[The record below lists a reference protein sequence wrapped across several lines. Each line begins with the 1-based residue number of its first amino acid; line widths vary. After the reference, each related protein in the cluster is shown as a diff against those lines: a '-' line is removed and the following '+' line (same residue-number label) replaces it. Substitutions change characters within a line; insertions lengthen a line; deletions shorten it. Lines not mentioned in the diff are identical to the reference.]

1 VLLCDWLHVNVYCF
15 GRQVSYARPSS
26 ENIKGANLYISGLP
40 KTMGLQEME
49 RTFSACGK
57 IISARI
63 ICDSYT
69 GELEFNMI
77 SKHARTA

>member
-1 VLLCDWLHVNVYCF
+1 MSASCLYTILLFDSGSVVCF
-15 GRQVSYARPSS
+15 IRQVSYARPSN

-69 GELEFNMI
+69 GQYI
-77 SKHARTA
+77 

>member
-1 VLLCDWLHVNVYCF
+1 MESSSGLITIVLMTLF
-15 GRQVSYARPSS
+15 FFQVSYARPSN

-49 RTFSACGK
+49 RIFSACGK

-69 GELEFNMI
+69 GN
-77 SKHARTA
+77 AN

>member
-1 VLLCDWLHVNVYCF
+1 MSCRAFACDLIYIYV
-15 GRQVSYARPSS
+15 QVSYARPSN

-49 RTFSACGK
+49 RTFNACGK

-69 GELEFNMI
+69 GKLKTE
-77 SKHARTA
+77 